1 MSEELVPLFITNL
14 AGAEDITHGY
24 ETEQQVRDGEIV
36 AISQL
41 NAHNI
46 KYVQST
52 PPASGIATTIG
63 EALDILLANNGGQP

>member
-14 AGAEDITHGY
+14 AGTEDITHGY

-46 KYVQST
+46 KYIKKA
-52 PPASGIATTIG
+52 PPASGVATTIG
-63 EALDILLANNGGQP
+63 EALDILLDNGGQP